1 MSAVELSTAEPST
14 VALSAG
20 ESPTVAPSAGEP
32 RETLNALRRVMAA
45 VTTSRPGEEARLGL
59 GVASLDQALGGGL
72 AGGALHEIG
81 PAAPRDGGAATGFA
95 VALAV
100 LALREGRQAI
110 WIRSDFAAAEA
121 GELYGPGLAL
131 MGLALQRLII
141 LRVPRPRDGLWAM
154 EEALQC
160 RAVGAVVTELM
171 GTELM
176 GTKLMG
182 TELMGTKLMGD
193 DGDLTATRRLAL
205 AAGAGG
211 GLGLILRHQ
220 PCRTPNAAMTRW
232 EVASAGGERDG
243 FGGLALP
250 TFAVSLTKN
259 RHGPTGQWRLSWDHH
274 ERAFVTPAVPA
285 ALSLPV
291 AAAPRDRSSRPQ
303 PFARAG

>member
-1 MSAVELSTAEPST
+1 MSAAELSAVEPS
-14 VALSAG
+14 V
-20 ESPTVAPSAGEP
+20 PSAGKP
-32 RETLNALRRVMAA
+32 RDTLNALRRAVAGVVAA
-45 VTTSRPGEEARLGL
+45 RPDEEGRLGL
-59 GVASLDQALGGGL
+59 GAASLDRALGDGL
-72 AGGALHEIG
+72 VLGALHEIG

-95 VALAV
+95 TALAV

-131 MGLALQRLII
+131 MGLPLRRLVI
-141 LRVPRPRDGLWAM
+141 LKVPRPRDGLWAM

-160 RAVGAVVTELM
+160 RSAGAVVIE
-171 GTELM
+171 
-176 GTKLMG
+176 
-182 TELMGTKLMGD
+182 LMGD

-220 PCRTPNAAMTRW
+220 PCRQPNAAMTRW
-232 EVASAGGERDG
+232 EVASASGERDR

-250 TFAVSLTKN
+250 TFALSLVKN

-274 ERAFVTPAVPA
+274 ERVFIP
-285 ALSLPV
+285 ALSALSRPV
-291 AAAPRDRSSRPQ
+291 AAAAFDRSARPQ
-303 PFARAG
+303 RLARSG

>member
-1 MSAVELSTAEPST
+1 
-14 VALSAG
+14 
-20 ESPTVAPSAGEP
+20 
-32 RETLNALRRVMAA
+32 
-45 VTTSRPGEEARLGL
+45 
-59 GVASLDQALGGGL
+59 
-72 AGGALHEIG
+72 
-81 PAAPRDGGAATGFA
+81 
-95 VALAV
+95 
-100 LALREGRQAI
+100 
-110 WIRSDFAAAEA
+110 
-121 GELYGPGLAL
+121 
-131 MGLALQRLII
+131 
-141 LRVPRPRDGLWAM
+141 VPRPRDGLWAM

-160 RAVGAVVTELM
+160 RAVGAVVTE
-171 GTELM
+171 
-176 GTKLMG
+176 G

-205 AAGAGG
+205 AAGTGG

-274 ERAFVTPAVPA
+274 ERAFVTAAVPAVPA

>member
-1 MSAVELSTAEPST
+1 MSAAKSPAKSPAVDLSAVEPCAREPK
-14 VALSAG
+14 
-20 ESPTVAPSAGEP
+20 
-32 RETLNALRRVMAA
+32 TLDALRRVIAGA
-45 VTTSRPGEEARLGL
+45 SRPGGEARLGL
-59 GVASLDQALGGGL
+59 GVRLGVASLDRALGGGL

-95 VALAV
+95 TALAV

-131 MGLALQRLII
+131 MGLSLQRLVV

-160 RAVGAVVTELM
+160 RAAGAVVTELM
-171 GTELM
+171 G
-176 GTKLMG
+176 
-182 TELMGTKLMGD
+182 D
-193 DGDLTATRRLAL
+193 DADLTATRRLAL
-205 AAGAGG
+205 AAGTGG

-220 PCRTPNAAMTRW
+220 PCRAANAAMTRW
-232 EVASAGGERDG
+232 EVASACGARDG

-250 TFAVSLTKN
+250 TFAVSLVKN
-259 RHGPTGQWRLSWDHH
+259 RHGPIGQWRLSWDHH
-274 ERAFVTPAVPA
+274 ERAFASPSALP

-291 AAAPRDRSSRPQ
+291 AAAAFDRSPRPQ
-303 PFARAG
+303 LARAG

>member
-1 MSAVELSTAEPST
+1 MSAVELSTE
-14 VALSAG
+14 LSAAG
-20 ESPTVAPSAGEP
+20 PSAGEP
-32 RETLNALRRVMAA
+32 RETLSALRRVMAA
-45 VTTSRPGEEARLGL
+45 VTASRPGEEARLGL

-100 LALREGRQAI
+100 LALCEGRQAI
-110 WIRSDFAAAEA
+110 WIRSDFAAVEA

-131 MGLALQRLII
+131 MGLSLQRLVI

-160 RAVGAVVTELM
+160 RAAGAVVTELM
-171 GTELM
+171 GTE
-176 GTKLMG
+176 
-182 TELMGTKLMGD
+182 LMGD

-220 PCRTPNAAMTRW
+220 PCRAPNAAMTRW

-243 FGGLALP
+243 FGGLALA

-259 RHGPTGQWRLSWDHH
+259 RHGPTGRWRLSWDHH
-274 ERAFVTPAVPA
+274 ERAFVTAAVVTPAVPA

-291 AAAPRDRSSRPQ
+291 AAAPRDRSSRPR

>member
-1 MSAVELSTAEPST
+1 MSAVELSTAEPSI
-14 VALSAG
+14 AKLSATG
-20 ESPTVAPSAGEP
+20 PSAGEP
-32 RETLNALRRVMAA
+32 RETLNALRREMAS
-45 VTTSRPGEEARLGL
+45 VTTSRPGEEAQLGL
-59 GVASLDQALGGGL
+59 GVASLDQTLGGGL

-160 RAVGAVVTELM
+160 RAAGAVVTELM
-171 GTELM
+171 GTE
-176 GTKLMG
+176 
-182 TELMGTKLMGD
+182 LMGD

-205 AAGAGG
+205 AAGG

-274 ERAFVTPAVPA
+274 ERAFVTAAVATPAVPA

-291 AAAPRDRSSRPQ
+291 AATPRDRSSRPQ

>member
-1 MSAVELSTAEPST
+1 MSAVEPSTAE
-14 VALSAG
+14 LSAV
-20 ESPTVAPSAGEP
+20 EPPTAGPSAGEP
-32 RETLNALRRVMAA
+32 RKTLSALKRVMA
-45 VTTSRPGEEARLGL
+45 VTASRPGEEARLGL
-59 GVASLDQALGGGL
+59 GVPSLDQALGGGL

-131 MGLALQRLII
+131 MGLSLQRLII

-160 RAVGAVVTELM
+160 RAAGAVVTEFM
-171 GTELM
+171 GTE
-176 GTKLMG
+176 
-182 TELMGTKLMGD
+182 LMGD

-220 PCRTPNAAMTRW
+220 PCRAPNAAMTRW
-232 EVASAGGERDG
+232 EVASACGERDG

-250 TFAVSLTKN
+250 TFAVALVKN

-274 ERAFVTPAVPA
+274 ERAFASPSALPAP
-285 ALSLPV
+285 SLPV
-291 AAAPRDRSSRPQ
+291 AAAAFDRSPRPQ
-303 PFARAG
+303 LARAG

>member
-1 MSAVELSTAEPST
+1 MSAVELSAVELSAVELSAEPP
-14 VALSAG
+14 ADELSAI
-20 ESPTVAPSAGEP
+20 EPPAIEPSAAEP
-32 RETLNALRRVMAA
+32 RETLRALRRAMAA
-45 VTTSRPGEEARLGL
+45 VTASRPGGEARLSL
-59 GVASLDQALGGGL
+59 GVTSLDQALGGGL

-95 VALAV
+95 TALVV
-100 LALREGRQAI
+100 LALREGRQAV

-131 MGLALQRLII
+131 MGLSLQRLVV

-160 RAVGAVVTELM
+160 RAAGAVVTELM
-171 GTELM
+171 G
-176 GTKLMG
+176 
-182 TELMGTKLMGD
+182 D
-193 DGDLTATRRLAL
+193 DADLTATRRLAL

-220 PCRTPNAAMTRW
+220 PCRAPNAAMTRW

-259 RHGPTGQWRLSWDHH
+259 RHGPGR
-274 ERAFVTPAVPA
+274 R
-285 ALSLPV
+285 
-291 AAAPRDRSSRPQ
+291 
-303 PFARAG
+303 